1 MPSSPAFLV
10 SACLAGRACRYDGKS
25 KPAGSGCEA
34 LITVLEEKVLTK
46 ILCCPECA
54 GGLSTPRPP
63 AEIEPGRTAAEV
75 LAGLGR
81 VLTADGTDVTE
92 AYVKGAQDTLML
104 CREHNVKL
112 AILKAKSPSCSSSDV
127 YDGTFSGQLIPGRG
141 VTAQLLE
148 RHGIR
153 VMDEDDAERLIE
165 RAARLTR

>member
-1 MPSSPAFLV
+1 MPASPAFLV

-34 LITVLEEKVLTK
+34 LITVLEEKGMTK

-92 AYVKGAQDTLML
+92 AYVKGAQDTLTL

-127 YDGTFSGQLIPGRG
+127 YD
-141 VTAQLLE
+141 
-148 RHGIR
+148 R
-153 VMDEDDAERLIE
+153 VMDENDAERLIE

>member
-1 MPSSPAFLV
+1 MPPKPAFLV
-10 SACLAGRACRYDGKS
+10 SACLAGRACRYDGRA
-25 KPAGSGCEA
+25 KPAGSGVEA
-34 LITVLEEKVLTK
+34 LITVLEEKGMTK

-81 VLTADGTDVTE
+81 VLTADGTDVTA
-92 AYVKGAQDTLML
+92 AYVKGAETALAL
-104 CREHNVKL
+104 CREHGVKL
-112 AILKAKSPSCSSSDV
+112 AILKAKSPSCGSSDV
-127 YDGTFSGQLIPGRG
+127 YDGNFSGQLIPGRG

-148 RHGIR
+148 KHGVR

-165 RAARLTR
+165 RAARLST

>member
-10 SACLAGRACRYDGKS
+10 SACLAGRACRYDGKA

-34 LITVLEEKVLTK
+34 LITVLKEKGMTK

-63 AEIEPGRTAAEV
+63 AEIEPGRTASEV

-92 AYVKGAQDTLML
+92 AYVKGAQAALAL
-104 CREHNVKL
+104 CREHGVKL
-112 AILKAKSPSCSSSDV
+112 AILKAKSPSCSSSNV
-127 YDGTFSGQLIPGRG
+127 YDGTFSEQLIPGRG

-165 RAARLTR
+165 RAARLAP